1 MFFLIVCSNLLYW
14 YTLGMP
20 AVIVLPLLW
29 IGSIAA
35 EMYLQ
40 ISFAHKKHK
49 RRLMMYMGLVMCLI
63 CEVMMWILQSDMA
76 IGFYISYHL
85 AAVILLGSLVGK
97 LGYALME
104 RVQMRKR
111 DKKD

>member
-1 MFFLIVCSNLLYW
+1 MFFLIVSSNLLYW

-40 ISFAHKKHK
+40 ITFAHKKHK
-49 RRLMMYMGLVMCLI
+49 RRLMTYMGLVMCLM
-63 CEVMMWILQSDMA
+63 CEVMMWILQSDLA

>member
-40 ISFAHKKHK
+40 ISFVDKKHK
-49 RRLMMYMGLVMCLI
+49 RRLMTYMGLAMCLM
-63 CEVMMWILQSDMA
+63 CEAMMWILQSDMA